1 MKSRTVVIWI
11 LAIAAAVAGATLVW
25 LRTHHWRPRS
35 VTIQGAVIR
44 RDPDTRKQLP
54 IDRVLVTATDSITT
68 ATAYSDASGYF
79 EIVLGAGVW
88 PKGIV
93 SLNFQHP
100 DYHPLT
106 LSFQLGLP
114 RSPMKLFVAELEPTA
129 QQVSLVAAHP
139 ASTIQNIRVRYT
151 ANIQTDTNIGSA
163 VRPFQVSNQADIP
176 CNQRSP
182 CSPSGHWKASEGSV
196 TLDAGPDNVFRNIRA
211 SCIAGPCPFTRITTN
226 SSAEGG
232 RLVTAT
238 ALAWSGTATFL
249 VEAEVFRDSIGSS
262 ERESYPVIYGRTLH
276 FTLPPTQEGVSVEA
290 DINGTPM
297 VFPLGPDLYL
307 SWANCTVRT
316 NSDTDRSTVYQC
328 ELKPDYRF

>member
-1 MKSRTVVIWI
+1 
-11 LAIAAAVAGATLVW
+11 
-25 LRTHHWRPRS
+25 
-35 VTIQGAVIR
+35 VIR

-54 IDRVLVTATDSITT
+54 IAGVLVTAADSLST
-68 ATAYSDASGYF
+68 AQAYSDASGYF
-79 EIVLGAGVW
+79 QILLGAGVW

-93 SLNFQHP
+93 TLTFQHP

-114 RSPMKLFVAELEPTA
+114 RAPMKLFVAQLQPIV
-129 QQVSLVAAHP
+129 QQVSRVPAHP
-139 ASTIQNIRVRYT
+139 AFVVSNIRVRYT
-151 ANIQTDTNIGSA
+151 TNIQTDSNIGSA
-163 VRPFQVSNQADIP
+163 VKTFQVTNQPNIP
-176 CNQRSP
+176 CEQRSP
-182 CSPSGHWKASEGSV
+182 CSPSGHWKASEDSV
-196 TLDAGPDNVFRNIRA
+196 TLDAGPENVFRNFRA

-226 SSAEGG
+226 NSAQGG

-238 ALAWSGTATFL
+238 ALDWSDTATFL

-262 ERESYPVIYGRTLH
+262 ERESYPVIFGRTLH

-297 VFPLGPDLYL
+297 VFPIGPDLYL
-307 SWANCTVRT
+307 SWANCTART